1 MKNEKCDKTNNVQ
14 GEHDL
19 SSSVGAAI
27 HCARPPHSAPLS
39 TAWEVYPQL
48 TNEQFQAAKD
58 AGIDPVLTQLLYN
71 RGIKTLEEMSAFLKA
86 DYATTHDPLALIDM
100 ERAVT
105 RIEQALANREH
116 ITVYG
121 DYDADGVTSSALLFR
136 ALRSLKLPEAVL
148 DYHIPHRLYDGCGLN
163 LPALDQLKARGTSLI
178 ITTDCASSDVEQVE
192 YARSLGID
200 IIITDHHH
208 PPDDFP
214 RAYAMINPWRP
225 DCAYGERYLC
235 GVGIA
240 FKLTQA
246 LYRAHKRITEQE
258 LELLDLVAIGTIAD
272 IAPLLGENHT
282 LVRLG
287 MERLNATRQPG
298 LKALIR
304 AVNLRLG
311 RLRERDI
318 SFGLAP
324 RLNAAGRM
332 KEASIAFELL
342 TTDDEETA
350 TALAA
355 ELEQLNI
362 SRQQHTEELMKNVRE
377 QAQSQATQ
385 PIILVS
391 GGDWHEG
398 IIGLVAGKLAE
409 EIKKPVFVLNNDH
422 QTQLSRGSARSQK
435 NFNIIEALRSFG
447 DQLERYGG
455 HAQAAGFTIK
465 SERIEQLREHL
476 LNWQE
481 NPELAV
487 PPVIEGTE
495 LPDLTGIV
503 IEQEP
508 LESLPSA
515 APKMIDLTFTKFEN
529 LTYSM
534 YKTIRRLSPFG
545 AGNPEPIFKME
556 KLRLLDMW
564 ASGSNKQNLRL
575 RLRAANSNTQQFGTY
590 TRGATE
596 MQRLENASHVNI
608 IFKLDSSE
616 DDARSEVWLK
626 ILDVEAAEG

>member
-1 MKNEKCDKTNNVQ
+1 MKDRYLELQK
-14 GEHDL
+14 
-19 SSSVGAAI
+19 S
-27 HCARPPHSAPLS
+27 LS
-39 TAWEVYPQL
+39 TIWEVYPQL
-48 TNEQFQAAKD
+48 PNEQFQAAKM
-58 AGIDPVLTQLLYN
+58 AGIDPVLTQLLHN
-71 RGIKTLEEMSAFLKA
+71 RGLTRLEEMAAFLQA
-86 DYATTHDPLALIDM
+86 DYATTRDPLDLIDM
-100 ERAVT
+100 ERAII
-105 RIEQALANREH
+105 RIEQALANHEH
-116 ITVYG
+116 ITIYG

-136 ALRSLKLPEAVL
+136 ALRSLKHPEAVL
-148 DYHIPHRLYDGCGLN
+148 DYHIPHRLRDGCGLN

-178 ITTDCASSDVEQVE
+178 ITTDCASSDIEQVE

-208 PPDDFP
+208 PPAKLP

-225 DCAYGERYLC
+225 DCTYGERYLC

-246 LYRAHKRITEQE
+246 LYRAYKRSTEQE

-287 MERLNATRQPG
+287 MQKLNATNKPG
-298 LKALIR
+298 LKALMR
-304 AVNLRLG
+304 TANLQQG

-350 TALAA
+350 AALAT

-362 SRQQHTEELMKNVRE
+362 ARQQQTEQLMRAARK
-377 QAQSQATQ
+377 QAQSQSTY
-385 PIILVS
+385 PIIFAS
-391 GGDWHEG
+391 GNDWHEG

-409 EIKKPVFVLNNDH
+409 ETKKPVVVLNTDP
-422 QTQLSRGSARSQK
+422 QTKLSRGSARSQK

-465 SERIEQLREHL
+465 NERIELLREHL
-476 LNWQE
+476 LHWQE
-481 NPELAV
+481 NGEPVA
-487 PPVIEGTE
+487 PPTIEGTQI
-495 LPDLTGIV
+495 PDLTGIV
-503 IEQEP
+503 TEQEP
-508 LESLPSA
+508 VESLPATAS
-515 APKMIDLTFTKFEN
+515 KMVDLTFTKIEK
-529 LTYSM
+529 LTYNM
-534 YKTIRRLSPFG
+534 YKMIRRLGPFG

-556 KLRLLDMW
+556 KLSLVDIRT
-564 ASGSNKQNLRL
+564 SGVNRQNLRL
-575 RLRAANSNTQQFGTY
+575 RLRSANSNTQHFGTY
-590 TRGATE
+590 THGASE
-596 MQRLENASHVNI
+596 MQRLENVSYVNI
-608 IFKLDSSE
+608 IFKLESSE
-616 DDARSEVWLK
+616 DSFRQEVWLK
-626 ILDVEAAEG
+626 ILDVEAVNG

>member
-1 MKNEKCDKTNNVQ
+1 LE
-14 GEHDL
+14 
-19 SSSVGAAI
+19 SPA
-27 HCARPPHSAPLS
+27 PFSA
-39 TAWEVYPQL
+39 AWEVYPQL
-48 TNEQFQAAKD
+48 SSEQFQAAKD
-58 AGIDPVLTQLLYN
+58 AGIDPVLTQLLSN
-71 RGIKTLEEMSAFLKA
+71 RGIKTLEEMSAFLQT
-86 DYATTHDPLALIDM
+86 DYATTRDPFALIDM

-105 RIEQALANREH
+105 RIEQALVNREH

-121 DYDADGVTSSALLFR
+121 DYDADGVTSSALLFL
-136 ALRSLKLPEAVL
+136 ALRSLKQPEAIL
-148 DYHIPHRLYDGCGLN
+148 DYHIPHRLHDGCGLN
-163 LPALDQLKARGTSLI
+163 LPVLDQLKARGTSLI

-208 PPDDFP
+208 PPAELP
-214 RAYAMINPWRP
+214 RAYAMINPWRS

-246 LYRAHKRITEQE
+246 LYRAHKRSTEQE

-287 MERLNATRQPG
+287 MQRLNATRKPG

-304 AVNLRLG
+304 AANLQPG

-350 TALAA
+350 TVLAA

-362 SRQQHTEELMKNVRE
+362 SRQQQTEELMKNVRE
-377 QAQSQATQ
+377 QARSQSTQ
-385 PIILVS
+385 PVILVS
-391 GGDWHEG
+391 GNDWHEG

-409 EIKKPVFVLNNDH
+409 EIKKPVLVLNNDS
-422 QTQLSRGSARSQK
+422 QTKLSRGSARSQK

-455 HAQAAGFTIK
+455 HTQAAGFTIK
-465 SERIEQLREHL
+465 SERIEHLREHL

-481 NPELAV
+481 NAELAA
-487 PPVIEGTE
+487 PPLIEGTE
-495 LPDLTGIV
+495 LSDLTGIV

-508 LESLPSA
+508 LESLA
-515 APKMIDLTFTKFEN
+515 AVTPKMVDLTFTKIES

-545 AGNPEPIFKME
+545 ASNPEPIFKME
-556 KLRLLDMW
+556 KLCLLDMW

-575 RLRAANSNTQQFGTY
+575 RLRAANSNSQHFATY
-590 TRGATE
+590 MRGATE
-596 MQRLENASHVNI
+596 RQRLENTSHVNI

-616 DDARSEVWLK
+616 DDAKSEVWLK
-626 ILDVEAAEG
+626 ILDVEATDG

>member
-1 MKNEKCDKTNNVQ
+1 M
-14 GEHDL
+14 G
-19 SSSVGAAI
+19 SSTS
-27 HCARPPHSAPLS
+27 HS
-39 TAWEVYPQL
+39 TTWEVYPQL
-48 TNEQFQAAKD
+48 SNEQFQAAKHT
-58 AGIDPVLTQLLYN
+58 GIDPVLTQLLHN
-71 RGIKTLEEMSAFLKA
+71 RGLKTLEEMTAFLQA
-86 DYATTHDPLALIDM
+86 DYDTTRDPLALIDM
-100 ERAVT
+100 ALAIT
-105 RIEQALANREH
+105 RIEQALVNREH

-136 ALRSLKLPEAVL
+136 ALRSLKQPEAVL
-148 DYHIPHRLYDGCGLN
+148 DYHIPHRLRDGCGLN

-208 PPDDFP
+208 PPAELPD
-214 RAYAMINPWRP
+214 AYAMINPWRP
-225 DCAYGERYLC
+225 DCTYGERYLC

-246 LYRAHKRITEQE
+246 LYRAHKRSTEQE
-258 LELLDLVAIGTIAD
+258 LALLDLVAIGTIAD

-282 LVRLG
+282 LVHLG
-287 MERLNATRQPG
+287 MQRLNATSKPG
-298 LKALIR
+298 LKALMR
-304 AVNLRLG
+304 TTNLQQG

-342 TTDDEETA
+342 TTDDDETA
-350 TALAA
+350 KVLAA
-355 ELEQLNI
+355 ELDQLNI
-362 SRQQHTEELMKNVRE
+362 ARQQRTEELMKNVRE
-377 QAQSQATQ
+377 QARSQSTH

-391 GGDWHEG
+391 GDNWHEG

-409 EIKKPVFVLNNDH
+409 ETKKPVFVLNNDL

-465 SERIEQLREHL
+465 SERIELLREHL
-476 LNWQE
+476 LHWQE
-481 NPELAV
+481 NAELAA
-487 PPVIEGTE
+487 PPIIEGTQI
-495 LPDLTGIV
+495 PDLTGTV
-503 IEQEP
+503 TEQEP
-508 LESLPSA
+508 LESLPVA
-515 APKMIDLTFTKFEN
+515 APKMVDLTFTKIEN

-545 AGNPEPIFKME
+545 AGNPDPIFKME
-556 KLRLLDMW
+556 NLDLLDIRT
-564 ASGSNKQNLRL
+564 SGFNKQNLRL
-575 RLRAANSNTQQFGTY
+575 RLRATNSNTQYFGTY
-590 TRGATE
+590 THGASE
-596 MQRLENASHVNI
+596 VQRLENISHVNI
-608 IFKLDSSE
+608 IFKLESSE
-616 DDARSEVWLK
+616 DARSEVWLK
-626 ILDVEAAEG
+626 ILDVEAADE

>member
-1 MKNEKCDKTNNVQ
+1 LE
-14 GEHDL
+14 
-19 SSSVGAAI
+19 SPA
-27 HCARPPHSAPLS
+27 PFSAV
-39 TAWEVYPQL
+39 WEVYPQL
-48 TNEQFQAAKD
+48 SSEQFQAAKD
-58 AGIDPVLTQLLYN
+58 AGIDPVLTQLLSN
-71 RGIKTLEEMSAFLKA
+71 RGIKTLEEMSAFLQT
-86 DYATTHDPLALIDM
+86 DYATTRDPFALIDM

-105 RIEQALANREH
+105 RIEQALVNREH

-121 DYDADGVTSSALLFR
+121 DYDADGVTSSALLFL
-136 ALRSLKLPEAVL
+136 ALRSLKQPEAIL
-148 DYHIPHRLYDGCGLN
+148 DYHIPHRLHDGCGLN

-208 PPDDFP
+208 PPAELP

-246 LYRAHKRITEQE
+246 LYRAHKRSTEQE
-258 LELLDLVAIGTIAD
+258 LELLDLVTIGTIAD

-287 MERLNATRQPG
+287 MQRLNATRKPG

-304 AVNLRLG
+304 AANLQPG

-350 TALAA
+350 TVLAA

-362 SRQQHTEELMKNVRE
+362 SRQQQTEELMKNVRE
-377 QAQSQATQ
+377 QARSQSTQ
-385 PIILVS
+385 PVILVS
-391 GGDWHEG
+391 GNDWHEG

-409 EIKKPVFVLNNDH
+409 EIKKPVLVLNNDP
-422 QTQLSRGSARSQK
+422 QTKLSRGSARSQK

-455 HAQAAGFTIK
+455 HTQAAGFTIK
-465 SERIEQLREHL
+465 SERIEHLREHL

-481 NPELAV
+481 NAELAA
-487 PPVIEGTE
+487 PPLIEGTE
-495 LPDLTGIV
+495 LSDLTGIA

-508 LESLPSA
+508 LESLSVA
-515 APKMIDLTFTKFEN
+515 TPKMVDLTFSKIES

-545 AGNPEPIFKME
+545 ASNPEPIFKME

-575 RLRAANSNTQQFGTY
+575 RLRAANSNSQHFATY
-590 TRGATE
+590 MRGATE
-596 MQRLENASHVNI
+596 RQRLENTSHVNI

-616 DDARSEVWLK
+616 DDAKSEVWLK
-626 ILDVEAAEG
+626 ILDVEATDG

>member
-1 MKNEKCDKTNNVQ
+1 MELQK
-14 GEHDL
+14 
-19 SSSVGAAI
+19 S
-27 HCARPPHSAPLS
+27 LS
-39 TAWEVYPQL
+39 TIWEVYPQL
-48 TNEQFQAAKD
+48 PNEQFQAAKM
-58 AGIDPVLTQLLYN
+58 AGIDPVLTQLLHN
-71 RGIKTLEEMSAFLKA
+71 RGLTRLEEMAAFLQA
-86 DYATTHDPLALIDM
+86 DYATTRDPLDLIDM
-100 ERAVT
+100 ERAII
-105 RIEQALANREH
+105 RIEQALANHEH
-116 ITVYG
+116 ITIYG

-136 ALRSLKLPEAVL
+136 ALRSLKHPEAVL
-148 DYHIPHRLYDGCGLN
+148 DYHIPHRLRDGCGLN

-178 ITTDCASSDVEQVE
+178 ITTDCASSDIEQVE

-208 PPDDFP
+208 PPAKLP

-225 DCAYGERYLC
+225 DCTYGERYLC

-246 LYRAHKRITEQE
+246 LYRAYKRSTEQE

-287 MERLNATRQPG
+287 MQKLNATNKPG
-298 LKALIR
+298 LKALMR
-304 AVNLRLG
+304 TANLQQG

-350 TALAA
+350 AALAT

-362 SRQQHTEELMKNVRE
+362 ARQQQTEQLMRAARK
-377 QAQSQATQ
+377 QAQSQSTY
-385 PIILVS
+385 PIIFAS
-391 GGDWHEG
+391 GNDWHEG

-409 EIKKPVFVLNNDH
+409 ETKKPVVVLNTDP
-422 QTQLSRGSARSQK
+422 QTKLSRGSARSQK

-465 SERIEQLREHL
+465 NERIELLREHL
-476 LNWQE
+476 LHWQE
-481 NPELAV
+481 NGEPVA
-487 PPVIEGTE
+487 PPTIEGTQI
-495 LPDLTGIV
+495 PDLTGIV
-503 IEQEP
+503 TEQEP
-508 LESLPSA
+508 VESLPATAS
-515 APKMIDLTFTKFEN
+515 KMVDLTFTKIEK
-529 LTYSM
+529 LTYNM
-534 YKTIRRLSPFG
+534 YKMIRRLGPFG

-556 KLRLLDMW
+556 KLSLVDIRT
-564 ASGSNKQNLRL
+564 SGVNRQNLRL
-575 RLRAANSNTQQFGTY
+575 RLRSANSNTQHFGTY
-590 TRGATE
+590 THGASE
-596 MQRLENASHVNI
+596 MQRLENVSYVNI
-608 IFKLDSSE
+608 IFKLESSE
-616 DDARSEVWLK
+616 DSFRQEVWLK
-626 ILDVEAAEG
+626 ILDVEAVNG

>member
-1 MKNEKCDKTNNVQ
+1 ME
-14 GEHDL
+14 
-19 SSSVGAAI
+19 SPA
-27 HCARPPHSAPLS
+27 PFSA
-39 TAWEVYPQL
+39 AWEVYPQL
-48 TNEQFQAAKD
+48 SSEQFQAAKD
-58 AGIDPVLTQLLYN
+58 AGIDPVLTQLLSN
-71 RGIKTLEEMSAFLKA
+71 RGIKTLEEMSAFLQT
-86 DYATTHDPLALIDM
+86 DYATTRDPFALIDM

-105 RIEQALANREH
+105 RIEQALVNREH

-121 DYDADGVTSSALLFR
+121 DYDADGVTSSALLFL
-136 ALRSLKLPEAVL
+136 ALRSLKQPEAIL
-148 DYHIPHRLYDGCGLN
+148 DYHIPHRLHDGCGLN
-163 LPALDQLKARGTSLI
+163 LPVLDQLKARGTSLI

-208 PPDDFP
+208 PPAELP
-214 RAYAMINPWRP
+214 RAYAMINPWRS

-246 LYRAHKRITEQE
+246 LYRAHKRSTEQE

-287 MERLNATRQPG
+287 MQRLNATRKPG

-304 AVNLRLG
+304 AANLQPG

-350 TALAA
+350 TVLAA

-362 SRQQHTEELMKNVRE
+362 SRQQQTEELMKNVRE
-377 QAQSQATQ
+377 QARSQSTQ
-385 PIILVS
+385 PVILVS
-391 GGDWHEG
+391 GNDWHEG

-409 EIKKPVFVLNNDH
+409 EIKKPVLVLNNDS
-422 QTQLSRGSARSQK
+422 QTKLSRGSARSQK

-455 HAQAAGFTIK
+455 HTQAAGFTIK
-465 SERIEQLREHL
+465 SERIEHLREHL

-481 NPELAV
+481 NAELAA
-487 PPVIEGTE
+487 PPLIEGTE
-495 LPDLTGIV
+495 LSDLTGIV

-508 LESLPSA
+508 LESLA
-515 APKMIDLTFTKFEN
+515 AVTPKMVDLTFTKIES

-545 AGNPEPIFKME
+545 ASNPEPIFKME
-556 KLRLLDMW
+556 KLCLLDMW

-575 RLRAANSNTQQFGTY
+575 RLRAANSNSQHFATY
-590 TRGATE
+590 MRGATE
-596 MQRLENASHVNI
+596 RQRLENTSHVNI

-616 DDARSEVWLK
+616 DDAKSEVWLK
-626 ILDVEAAEG
+626 ILDVEATDG

>member
-1 MKNEKCDKTNNVQ
+1 M
-14 GEHDL
+14 
-19 SSSVGAAI
+19 
-27 HCARPPHSAPLS
+27 
-39 TAWEVYPQL
+39 
-48 TNEQFQAAKD
+48 
-58 AGIDPVLTQLLYN
+58 AGIDPVLTQLLHN
-71 RGIKTLEEMSAFLKA
+71 RGLTRLEEMAAFLQA
-86 DYATTHDPLALIDM
+86 DYATTRDPLDLIDM
-100 ERAVT
+100 ERAII
-105 RIEQALANREH
+105 RIEQALANHEH
-116 ITVYG
+116 ITIYG

-136 ALRSLKLPEAVL
+136 ALRSLKHPEAVL
-148 DYHIPHRLYDGCGLN
+148 DYHIPHRLRDGCGLN

-178 ITTDCASSDVEQVE
+178 ITTDCASSDIEQVE

-208 PPDDFP
+208 PPAKLP

-225 DCAYGERYLC
+225 DCTYGERYLC

-246 LYRAHKRITEQE
+246 LYRAYKRSTEQE

-287 MERLNATRQPG
+287 MQKLNATNKPG
-298 LKALIR
+298 LKALMR
-304 AVNLRLG
+304 TANLQQG

-350 TALAA
+350 AFLAT

-362 SRQQHTEELMKNVRE
+362 ARQQQTEQLMRAARK
-377 QAQSQATQ
+377 QAQSQSTY
-385 PIILVS
+385 PIIFAS
-391 GGDWHEG
+391 GNDWHEG

-409 EIKKPVFVLNNDH
+409 ETKKPVVVLNTDP
-422 QTQLSRGSARSQK
+422 QTKLSRGSARSQK

-465 SERIEQLREHL
+465 NERIELLREHL
-476 LNWQE
+476 LHWQE
-481 NPELAV
+481 NGEPVA
-487 PPVIEGTE
+487 PPTIEGTQI
-495 LPDLTGIV
+495 PDLTGIV
-503 IEQEP
+503 TEQEP
-508 LESLPSA
+508 VESLPATAS
-515 APKMIDLTFTKFEN
+515 KMVDLTFTKIEK
-529 LTYSM
+529 LTYNM
-534 YKTIRRLSPFG
+534 YKMIRRLGPFG

-556 KLRLLDMW
+556 KLSLVDIRT
-564 ASGSNKQNLRL
+564 SGVNRQNLRL
-575 RLRAANSNTQQFGTY
+575 RLRSANSNTQHFGTY
-590 TRGATE
+590 THGASE
-596 MQRLENASHVNI
+596 MQRLENVSYVNI
-608 IFKLDSSE
+608 IFKLESSE
-616 DDARSEVWLK
+616 DSFRQEVWLK
-626 ILDVEAAEG
+626 ILDVEAVNG